1 MQIRTA
7 AIALTLLVL
16 AGCAAQRPDI
26 AAEEASPYPIPNEV
40 VAIAGPGQ
48 DLTTA
53 RLDPTDGCYWYSH
66 AGPVETTLVP
76 LRAANG
82 NQICNARPS

>member
-26 AAEEASPYPIPNEV
+26 AAEEASRRMV
-40 VAIAGPGQ
+40 TRTASRAAVAIG
-48 DLTTA
+48 
-53 RLDPTDGCYWYSH
+53 
-66 AGPVETTLVP
+66 
-76 LRAANG
+76 AAE
-82 NQICNARPS
+82 ASL